1 MDQKMTERPR
11 RSFLG
16 LDRNVVALGWVSL
29 FMDVSSEMLYP
40 LIPLFLTET
49 LGASRTV
56 LGLIEGVGESLAS
69 LWKIASGWISD
80 RIGKRKLLIL
90 GGYGLSTASRPIL
103 ALAGGWPAVLFFRIF
118 DRTGKGIRTAPRD
131 AIVAESTQEKRLG
144 LSFGF
149 QRTMDTLGAVL
160 GPLIAWLLLARFE
173 RSYRLVFWTSL
184 APGVVAL
191 LVIAL
196 FVRETAGRTATP
208 VNREGAPERVPFSF
222 FLFSADFK
230 RFLMVATLFMLGNV
244 STTFLILR
252 AKQGGIP
259 DARVTLVYLTFN
271 LIYAFSS
278 LPAGW
283 IADRF
288 GKKRVILAGYLL
300 FAVVFF
306 LFAMPVPTWAI
317 WLLFA
322 LYGLYMGMTEGIQR
336 AFVATLIPKEY
347 KATAYGAYHTLIG
360 MAAFPA
366 SFIGGVLWDQLGSPA
381 LFIYGAGMAGLASA
395 LFVGFFYR
403 PATPSS

>member
-1 MDQKMTERPR
+1 MDQKITERPR

-29 FMDVSSEMLYP
+29 FMDISSEMLYP

-49 LGASRTV
+49 LGASRTI

-69 LWKIASGWISD
+69 LWKIVSGWISD

-103 ALAGGWPAVLFFRIF
+103 ALAGGWPAVFFFRIF

-131 AIVAESTQEKRLG
+131 AVVAESTEKKRLG
-144 LSFGF
+144 FSFGF
-149 QRTMDTLGAVL
+149 QRMMDTLGAVL
-160 GPLIAWLLLARFE
+160 GPLIAWAILVRFE
-173 RSYRLVFWTSL
+173 QSYRLVFWTSL
-184 APGVVAL
+184 VPGMAAL
-191 LVIAL
+191 LVIVR

-208 VNREGAPERVPFSF
+208 VNQEGAPEQVPFSF
-222 FLFSADFK
+222 SLFSADFK

-252 AKQGGIP
+252 AKQGGVP

-271 LIYAFSS
+271 LVYAFSS

-300 FAVVFF
+300 FAGVFL
-306 LFAMPVPTWAI
+306 LFAMPVPSWAI

-336 AFVATLIPKEY
+336 AFVATLIPREY

-360 MAAFPA
+360 VAAFPA
-366 SFIGGVLWDQLGSPA
+366 SFLGGLLWDQFGSPA
-381 LFIYGAGMAGLASA
+381 LFIYGAGMAMLASG
-395 LFVGFFYR
+395 LFVGFFWR
-403 PATPSS
+403 R